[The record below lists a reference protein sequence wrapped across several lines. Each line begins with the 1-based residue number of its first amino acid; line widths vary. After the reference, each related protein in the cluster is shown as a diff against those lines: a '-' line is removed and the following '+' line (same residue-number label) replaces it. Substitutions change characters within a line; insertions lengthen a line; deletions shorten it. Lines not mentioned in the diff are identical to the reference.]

1 MYPSQPRPDSDTH
14 LHSSH
19 VSTPRAWHSSAAQIG
34 EDAHRSFTA
43 GREDDES
50 GTGELHL
57 REPELRFLETEPSE
71 PPRGRAGVLRIV
83 GRCVEHK
90 EPERVRKREVR
101 RLAGRQLGEAKRA
114 GLDRAAVAGERRA
127 RRGHEQMFARLPN
140 ETGGQANRGGGTRTP
155 DLRFWRPPLYQLSY
169 APRLEGRIVALLS

>member
-1 MYPSQPRPDSDTH
+1 MD
-14 LHSSH
+14 
-19 VSTPRAWHSSAAQIG
+19 SSAAQIG

-43 GREDDES
+43 GREDGES
-50 GTGELHL
+50 STGELHL

-90 EPERVRKREVR
+90 EPERVRKRELR

-127 RRGHEQMFARLPN
+127 LRGHEQMFANRRAKP
-140 ETGGQANRGGGTRTP
+140 TGAEG
-155 DLRFWRPPLYQLSY
+155 LEPPTYGFGDRRSTN
-169 APRLEGRIVALLS
+169 